1 MGLYKLTALLLSAI
15 VLVGCDKA
23 QSGPSAEL
31 RAQQNTAFQEML
43 KDPGNLEVVM
53 AYAQAATK
61 AGDYE
66 AAVSAY
72 EGMLIMTPTCRG

>member
-1 MGLYKLTALLLSAI
+1 MNKLTALLLSAI
-15 VLVGCDKA
+15 LLVGCDKA

-53 AYAQAATK
+53 AYAQVATK
-61 AGDYE
+61 TA
-66 AAVSAY
+66 
-72 EGMLIMTPTCRG
+72 PTLCAMIAMSSVAIS